1 MEEFEKNKLNEV
13 AQEEPAAPTTYPGSG
28 LHKNPARMM
37 KIEEVVEWDMDFG
50 VKMGPVGF
58 DHRLTCPYCRKR
70 MLLVSHEGSRHQKFI
85 RIVYE
90 CENCAAHTV
99 VQFSAPNQKL
109 DLPEL
114 SLGEKIIIETPTPV
128 PNLSQENPGMPEAR
142 INDRNRKNRPQ
153 LENRPQPGNRN
164 NTAPVENQNRQ
175 DKPDTRNTRNRNPRN
190 NQPDARKSRT
200 PEQVLVKPGQIMKQ
214 PIAKLPGEQIKKTS
228 QSNAAPSP
236 QPQQPEKRSNAYFRS
251 RRKPNPQKK
260 PTNEN

>member
-1 MEEFEKNKLNEV
+1 MEEFEKNKLTDV
-13 AQEEPAAPTTYPGSG
+13 AQEESAAPTTYPGSG

-58 DHRLTCPYCRKR
+58 DHRLACPYCRKR

-85 RIVYE
+85 RVVYE

-99 VQFSAPNQKL
+99 VQFSAPNQKF

-114 SLGEKIIIETPTPV
+114 NLGEKIIIETPTPV
-128 PNLSQENPGMPEAR
+128 PNLSQENPAMPEPR
-142 INDRNRKNRPQ
+142 NNDRNRKNRPQ
-153 LENRPQPGNRN
+153 PGNRTN
-164 NTAPVENQNRQ
+164 PPPTENPNRQ
-175 DKPDTRNTRNRNPRN
+175 DKPDNRNSRNRNTRN
-190 NQPDARKSRT
+190 NQPDTRRNRT
-200 PEQVLVKPGQIMKQ
+200 PEQVPVKLGQIAKQ

-228 QSNAAPSP
+228 QANSAPTP
-236 QPQQPEKRSNAYFRS
+236 QPQQAEKRSNAYFRS
-251 RRKPNPQKK
+251 RRKPNPPKN